1 MTWPKQLMTAKSNAQ
16 NFVGTDYKLKTSKR
30 SSAVPNTGY
39 PMVRTYR
46 QTGVARAKNKKA
58 FGVSKLNLP

>member
-1 MTWPKQLMTAKSNAQ
+1 MAEAADDSKVQCTD
-16 NFVGTDYKLKTSKR
+16 FVCTDYILKTSKR
-30 SSAVPNTGY
+30 SSAVSNTGY

-58 FGVSKLNLP
+58 FGVSQLNLP